1 VTTTSCSPFA
11 CVSRTGIGAL
21 LVFTLCAACGDD
33 SVAQVDSGSPMLRC
47 VDPLPLDCEPTFPP
61 TFDELY
67 TRKIATTCG
76 AASTGASCHAEAG
89 AQGGLALADADGAY
103 AALLG
108 ELDGRAR
115 VVPERPECSPLMQ
128 RLDSDDLDFVMPVGS
143 PLSEGERCAFRQ
155 WIANGAER

>member
-1 VTTTSCSPFA
+1 MFA
-11 CVSRTGIGAL
+11 
-21 LVFTLCAACGDD
+21 LCPACGGDD
-33 SVAQVDSGSPMLRC
+33 TAAQDDGGGPMLHC

-67 TRKIATTCG
+67 TRRIATTCG
-76 AASTGASCHAEAG
+76 AASTGASCHSEAG
-89 AQGGLALADADGAY
+89 AQAGLVMADADGAY

-115 VVPERPECSPLMQ
+115 VVPDKPECSVLMQ
-128 RLDSDDLDFVMPVGS
+128 RLDSDDLSVVMPVGS